1 MDELLEI
8 GILPV
13 IVTLLAFRIGQFFQ
27 QKTKS
32 PLCNPILIAVILVL
46 LFLTGTG
53 MELGDYQQGT
63 SLLSWLMTPATV
75 CLAISMY
82 EQFQVLRKSTPMI
95 LAGVA
100 AGALSCLLTVLLFA
114 LAAGFDRTLT
124 VSLLPKSV
132 TTAIGVPLSQIAGGM
147 DSITTAAII
156 LTGITASVLGPG
168 LCRLFRLTDEVSR
181 GVAFG
186 TAGHVIGTAKANEL
200 SALTG
205 AVSSLSL
212 VVAGLLTAVI
222 LPLAVQLLPQ

>member
-13 IVTLLAFRIGQFFQ
+13 IVTLLAFRTGQFFQ

-32 PLCNPILIAVILVL
+32 PLCTPILIAVILVL

-53 MELGDYQQGT
+53 MELGDYQQGA